1 MCHDSAIEILG
12 TFIKIENAVKSKKP
26 ANLTICRLYHVFLRV
41 FEKIE
46 KLSFRLLLPFWWG
59 FLKVSNLNLPDLGF
73 AGSQVYKIPM
83 CHDSAT
89 KLKVLIYFCLM
100 NSHLNLMEEKELPLQ
115 SYCL

>member
-59 FLKVSNLNLPDLGF
+59 VSKSFEPELARPWFCRISSLQDTNVPRF
-73 AGSQVYKIPM
+73 
-83 CHDSAT
+83 CHKT
-89 KLKVLIYFCLM
+89 
-100 NSHLNLMEEKELPLQ
+100 
-115 SYCL
+115 